1 MVKSINSLW
10 LIVLAAYLSFVM
22 CCAIQSQVV
31 IVSAA
36 YLIFYVWELDEV
48 IQLKHETEQMIQ
60 EVDEMLRVDY
70 ETRRKKRTTKDK

>member
-1 MVKSINSLW
+1 MVKSINWLL
-10 LIVLAAYLSFVM
+10 LIVFAACLSFAM

-60 EVDEMLRVDY
+60 EVDEMLRVD
-70 ETRRKKRTTKDK
+70 